1 MKKIVLAT
9 GNKNKVSEMANLF
22 KQANIEILS
31 QKELKIT
38 SVAET
43 GTTFIENAII
53 KARHAAKESGLP
65 AIADDSGLAIDF
77 LKGQP
82 GIYSAR
88 FANQENASD
97 QANIKKVLEL
107 MKDVPKEQR
116 SARFHCVLVYMKDAN
131 DPTPIVCHG
140 VWEGE
145 ILMQAEG
152 SNGFGYDPI
161 FYLKDKKCSAA
172 QLASEVKR
180 EISHR
185 GQALQK
191 LLFSLK

>member
-88 FANQENASD
+88 FANKEHASD
-97 QANIKKVLEL
+97 QANIEKVLEL
-107 MKDVPKEQR
+107 MQDVPKEQR
-116 SARFHCVLVYMKDAN
+116 SARFHCVLVYMQDAN

-152 SNGFGYDPI
+152 ANGFGYDPI
-161 FYLKDKKCSAA
+161 FYIKDKKCSAA
-172 QLASEVKR
+172 QLTSEVKR